1 MYTGTLFLFIA
12 AQYSTE
18 WTYNTLFI
26 HSLRYYSGCFQR
38 FIIMITKAQVF
49 QLCSRLFEPLWV
61 LCIST
66 QNFKNILP
74 ISTKACW
81 DYDWNYFGISFQFSG
96 NWQCDNVH
104 FPIHEHGLPL
114 YSFRVFLFLSFF
126 FPTRTRALRWDPWT
140 GRCRLGAR
148 PETTQLAT
156 KLSPKVYRSALHGD
170 HPGTYFYFSKKY
182 FNREIF
188 SIIQ

>member
-104 FPIHEHGLPL
+104 FSIHEHGLPL

-126 FPTRTRALRWDPWT
+126 FFSDTHPR
-140 GRCRLGAR
+140 
-148 PETTQLAT
+148 
-156 KLSPKVYRSALHGD
+156 PKVGPVNWEMQAGSKAGD
-170 HPGTYFYFSKKY
+170 NTASHEAIPKGLPKCPPWRPPRNVFLFL
-182 FNREIF
+182 
-188 SIIQ
+188 